1 MEDGAPE
8 EAEAMANASE
18 SPNLRLAAQPQ
29 PMVYERNIN
38 VKVMDQDNGQFYV
51 QASLFDLEHSFQA
64 EMLVDVAT
72 GRIEDAAAVM
82 SKRPYPTYC
91 LRALDN
97 VAKLKG
103 QVIGRG
109 INRKVVELLGRDT
122 GCVHLVEIFLSAV
135 GFTATIL
142 IGKRAG
148 RVGVAGMGEEED
160 RKAWFPILRNSCQV
174 FREENSNP
182 GKS

>member
-1 MEDGAPE
+1 MSDPSQTSELKLGA
-8 EAEAMANASE
+8 
-18 SPNLRLAAQPQ
+18 RPQ

-38 VKVMDQDNGQFYV
+38 VKVIDGDDGRFHV

-72 GRIEDAAAVM
+72 GRIEDVAAVM

-91 LRALDN
+91 PRALGN
-97 VAKLKG
+97 VQKLKG

-109 INRKVVELLGRDT
+109 INRKVVEAVGRAT
-122 GCVHLVEIFLSAV
+122 GCVHLVEIFLAAV

-148 RVGVAGMGEEED
+148 RVGVAGMSEEED
-160 RKAWFPILRNSCQV
+160 RKAWFPILQGSCQV
-174 FREENSNP
+174 FHEERPQSDKP
-182 GKS
+182 